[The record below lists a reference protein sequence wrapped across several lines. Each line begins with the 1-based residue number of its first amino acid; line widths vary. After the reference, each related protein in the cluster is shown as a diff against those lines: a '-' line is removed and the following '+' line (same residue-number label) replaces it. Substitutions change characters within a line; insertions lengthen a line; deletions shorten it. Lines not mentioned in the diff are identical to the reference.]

1 MLITFGIG
9 IKNCTGRNAFSNTR
23 ISGSKLWFLATSF
36 QMELSDF
43 TSAGFQT
50 TLDVKQ
56 LFSTHLE
63 QLSFF
68 KQLW

>member
-1 MLITFGIG
+1 
-9 IKNCTGRNAFSNTR
+9 
-23 ISGSKLWFLATSF
+23 
-36 QMELSDF
+36 LSDF

-68 KQLW
+68 KQL